1 MQPVQKIN
9 KKMEAVVE
17 YLINENPVANPAQIA
32 NHFGLHYNTVFNWFH
47 SPVFI
52 AFYDQRLKDEW
63 AASGRKAQRI
73 MNQLMESGDYRATE
87 YILKC
92 NGIAPIEKV
101 EQDLTISYRIDY
113 GEDDST
119 E

>member
-1 MQPVQKIN
+1 MRPVEKIN
-9 KKMEAVVE
+9 KKMMAAVE
-17 YLINENPVANPAQIA
+17 YLINENPVANPAEIA
-32 NHFGLHYNTVFNWFH
+32 KHFGLHYNTVWNWFQ

-52 AFYDQRLKDEW
+52 NYYDDRLKEEW
-63 AASGRKAQRI
+63 AASGRKAQRV

-101 EQDLTISYRIDY
+101 EQDVNISYKVDY
-113 GEDDST
+113 GEDDT
-119 E
+119 AE